1 MEASIVCARAGVTT
15 GEWGGKLREVFGEYR
30 APTGIAGAA
39 RAPMVDA
46 DALRAQIN
54 GLSEKLGSRPR
65 LLMAKPG
72 LDGHSNGAEQVALAA
87 RDAGFEVIY
96 EGIRQTPV
104 EIVSAAVQEGVH
116 AVGLS
121 VLSGSHLTLVED
133 VLKGLKER
141 GAADI
146 PVIVGGIIP
155 ERDMAA
161 LKAMGVAR
169 VFTPK
174 DFELG
179 AMLTQVADV
188 MAENI
193 KD

>member
-1 MEASIVCARAGVTT
+1 VVN
-15 GEWGGKLREVFGEYR
+15 
-30 APTGIAGAA
+30 
-39 RAPMVDA
+39 A
-46 DALRAQIN
+46 DDVR
-54 GLSEKLGSRPR
+54 SRVEKLSDDLGTRPR
-65 LLMAKPG
+65 LLVAKPG

-96 EGIRQTPV
+96 EGIRQTPA
-104 EIVSAAVQEGVH
+104 EIVSAALQEGVH

-133 VLKGLKER
+133 VMNGLKDR

-155 ERDMAA
+155 ERDMDI
-161 LKAMGVAR
+161 LKDLGVAR

-179 AMLTQVADV
+179 AMLSEVAQVVAQKTQV
-188 MAENI
+188 
-193 KD
+193 